1 MLNRYTLIIIATI
14 VAVFFTSLVYILPK
28 YSTLWFTL
36 EFIIL
41 PIVYIVGYELLMEK
55 QDKIYNA
62 IENAKTLRNKIL
74 WDGLTSDEE
83 LSEELQLA
91 FEDVSLAIMELQRI
105 SERTQ

>member
-1 MLNRYTLIIIATI
+1 MKDNKLLNEVISFLMDNEQYGDDWGEHI
-14 VAVFFTSLVYILPK
+14 
-28 YSTLWFTL
+28 
-36 EFIIL
+36 
-41 PIVYIVGYELLMEK
+41 ELLNKQTNNMNK